1 MSDAWPAL
9 PPFADWQPTADAVH
23 RWTQIVGK
31 VRLAGTPWVNHA
43 WHTPLYVTARGL
55 STGLIPGPGVEL
67 AFDFVDHRLA
77 VSSTSGAQSA
87 VALAPMSVAEF
98 DRQLAAALAAVGASV
113 EVWPQPVE
121 IPGEIVPFPD
131 DTAPRPYDADAVTAY
146 WRALVAAH
154 RVMTAFRARFIG
166 KASPVHFFW
175 GAFDLAATRFSGRTA
190 PRHPGGAPNLAD
202 WVMAEAYSHEVSSA
216 GLWPG
221 GGVGEAMF
229 YAYAYPEPDGFR
241 EAPVEPEAARYDE
254 ALGEYLLPYEVVRSA
269 PDPDAAL
276 LAFLQST
283 YQAAADAGDWD
294 RAALEA
300 DLPAD
305 AR

>member
-1 MSDAWPAL
+1 MSAPWPAL
-9 PPFADWQPTADAVH
+9 PRSADWQPTADAVH

-43 WHTPLYVTARGL
+43 WHVPLYVTARGL
-55 STGLIPGPGVEL
+55 STRLIPGLGAEL
-67 AFDFVDHRLA
+67 AFDFVDHRLT
-77 VSSTSGAQSA
+77 VTSGAQASF
-87 VALAPMSVAEF
+87 ALGPMSVAAF
-98 DRQLAAALAAVGASV
+98 YQQTLDALAEAGVAV
-113 EVWPQPVE
+113 EVWPEPVE
-121 IPGEIVPFPD
+121 LPGEVVPFPD
-131 DTAPRPYDADAVTAY
+131 DTAPRPYDADAMAAY

-154 RVMTAFRARFIG
+154 RVMTAFRARFVG

-221 GGVGEAMF
+221 GDLGEAMF

-241 EAPVEPEAARYDE
+241 EAPVEPEGVTYAAE
-254 ALGEYLLPYEVVRSA
+254 LGEYLLPYEAVRSA

-283 YQAAADAGDWD
+283 YEAAADAGGWD

-300 DLPAD
+300 NLPAD